1 MAFRLLWLFL
11 LWATPAIC
19 WAQQLLWERI
29 YSPPGAQNTYLMYC
43 SLTPQGQLL
52 VPGFTRPPGPT
63 TCQGWQQVFGLY
75 DLNGTRVR
83 EQLGRHQTESPQA
96 LRLGTGSR
104 YWWAG
109 VQPVC
114 TAPLSG
120 GSYVQRLTLR
130 GDTLPAWPLLAPVPP
145 SHSATAVL
153 EDGSRLLVTGTE
165 YTSWPT
171 VQVQRYT
178 LTSVDTASGQ
188 VRWRRAYDLPSLNVA
203 FPIDLAKT
211 PRNGYLISGDGAVPT
226 GTYAQHLFLET
237 DSLGN
242 QLKQRLIYPLGPNF
256 NDGRRSDTWSNLLA
270 LPNAQGYL
278 ASGTAD
284 STPGPT
290 EHYRRAY
297 LMRLDTA
304 LNVTWVYAHPPAL
317 DGQLSQDAN
326 RVRLLP
332 DGSAALLVRDLNVRS
347 SQGSFSPTLRLVQI
361 DLTTGQR
368 LSRYVLPSPSQTGI
382 RVFDWQWL
390 GDGTLVLCGQSTQ
403 AGTGVGVTQGYLARW
418 DFRATPLA
426 TGRPA
431 TTAGRASLRLYPTP
445 ATPTQATAAHYQ
457 LPPGTGGGTLLVTDV
472 LGRPVQR
479 HLLPPAPRTGSLP
492 LAGLPAGLYLVRLLP
507 ERGPGLTQRL
517 LVQP

>member
-1 MAFRLLWLFL
+1 MTFRLLWLFL
-11 LWATPAIC
+11 LWALPFVGG
-19 WAQQLLWERI
+19 AQQLLWERI
-29 YSPPGAQNTYLMYC
+29 YNPPGAQNTYLVYC
-43 SLTPQGQLL
+43 SLTPQGRLL
-52 VPGFTRPPGPT
+52 VPGYTRPLGLSP
-63 TCQGWQQVFGLY
+63 CQGWQQVFSLY
-75 DLNGTRVR
+75 DLNGQLVR
-83 EQLGRHQTESPQA
+83 EQLGRRQAENPQA
-96 LRLGTGSR
+96 LQQGTGSR

-109 VQPVC
+109 TQPVC
-114 TAPLSG
+114 AAPISE
-120 GSYVQRLTLR
+120 GSYVQRLTLH
-130 GDTLPAWPLLAPVPP
+130 GDTLPAWPMLAPVPP
-145 SHSATAVL
+145 EHSATAVL
-153 EDGSRLLVTGTE
+153 EDGRRLLVAGYEVTRGANL
-165 YTSWPT
+165 
-171 VQVQRYT
+171 QIRRYT

-188 VRWRRAYDLPSLNVA
+188 VRWRHAYDRPPFANDY
-203 FPIDLAKT
+203 PTDLVRT
-211 PRNGYLISGDGAVPT
+211 PKGGYLISGDGQLSA
-226 GTYAQHLFLET
+226 GFQHLFLET

-256 NDGRRSDTWSNLLA
+256 NNGYRFSTWTNLLA

-278 ASGTAD
+278 ASGMAD
-284 STPGPT
+284 STPGPGL
-290 EHYRRAY
+290 HYGRAY

-368 LSRYVLPSPSQTGI
+368 LSRYTLPSPSQTGI

-418 DFRATPLA
+418 DFRQTPLA

-431 TTAGRASLRLYPTP
+431 TQAGGASLRLYPTP
-445 ATPTQATAAHYQ
+445 GTTTAPTAAHYQ
-457 LPPGTGGGTLLVTDV
+457 LPPGTSGGTLLVTDV
-472 LGRPVQR
+472 LGRLMQR
-479 HLLPPAPRTGSLP
+479 HPLPPGPRSGSLLLPGLAPS
-492 LAGLPAGLYLVRLLP
+492 LYLVRLVP
-507 ERGPGLTQRL
+507 TQGPTLTQRL